1 MKLYIDKENLLS
13 LLNQGEKEIVS
24 ELYEEVIR
32 LIKRHL
38 DLIFNFDKKECLNNP
53 LLLKWMNQL
62 SQGRGDT
69 SSADE
74 FKRPPFPGKFPILG

>member
-38 DLIFNFDKKECLNNP
+38 DLIFNCKHSINY
-53 LLLKWMNQL
+53 
-62 SQGRGDT
+62 
-69 SSADE
+69 
-74 FKRPPFPGKFPILG
+74 KF

>member
-38 DLIFNFDKKECLNNP
+38 DLIFNFDKKESLNNT
-53 LLLKWMNQL
+53 LLLKLINH
-62 SQGRGDT
+62 
-69 SSADE
+69 
-74 FKRPPFPGKFPILG
+74 I

>member
-38 DLIFNFDKKECLNNP
+38 DLILQKTEQTVTAKTAM
-53 LLLKWMNQL
+53 LLQ
-62 SQGRGDT
+62 
-69 SSADE
+69 
-74 FKRPPFPGKFPILG
+74 F